1 MDTGQWMELIVT
13 KVTQEAQHSA
23 VKIRIYLYP
32 PVAKSPRIPMKLV
45 KLSKT
50 MLGEPV

>member
-1 MDTGQWMELIVT
+1 MELIVT
-13 KVTQEAQHSA
+13 KVTQVPQG
-23 VKIRIYLYP
+23 VPVRIRIYLYP

-50 MLGEPV
+50 MLGEPL